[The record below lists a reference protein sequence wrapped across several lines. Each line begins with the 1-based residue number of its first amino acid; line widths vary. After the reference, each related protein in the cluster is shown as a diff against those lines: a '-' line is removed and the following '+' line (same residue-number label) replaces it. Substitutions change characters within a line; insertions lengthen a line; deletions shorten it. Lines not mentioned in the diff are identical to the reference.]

1 MTFRIQGL
9 QLPFVASVSHQSF
22 KSGYVLEVNIKE
34 PVQSSEAEFAKL
46 WVLRPK
52 TVITVN
58 TVVCSTL
65 KNIFFF
71 CSNMPSKGPDRPR
84 VVWCTS
90 LTVSP
95 GCWSRATEQATPG
108 CILGPHSAGAAGFG
122 RFCMAGALT
131 SGWSTSP
138 DPETSWW
145 LELHVATLSS
155 SS

>member
-84 VVWCTS
+84 VV
-90 LTVSP
+90 
-95 GCWSRATEQATPG
+95 
-108 CILGPHSAGAAGFG
+108 
-122 RFCMAGALT
+122 
-131 SGWSTSP
+131 
-138 DPETSWW
+138 
-145 LELHVATLSS
+145 
-155 SS
+155 